1 MSTITPTAEL
11 KAIIAE
17 VPSDPAK
24 IARFLDA
31 LEHEQQVSAIRS
43 LGARHQRL
51 LWQAVDGFASI
62 RLADIV
68 PASVPA
74 MTPVRH
80 YGKNSLP
87 LFTVFEKR
95 FYRPPSSASD
105 NPNELCGCNFTSMM
119 SVIGPG
125 YYVAIDDP
133 KRPEVLIDYRRVPL
147 EKPDDWPAIR
157 PNDKGLSRF
166 VYGFMVDTL
175 RRVSEHVTIGS
186 AARNGKAIDSWFV
199 LCREANP

>member
-1 MSTITPTAEL
+1 MSTTTPTVEL
-11 KAIIAE
+11 KAAIAE
-17 VPSDPAK
+17 LPSDPAK
-24 IARFLDA
+24 IANFLDA
-31 LEHEQQVSAIRS
+31 LDHEQRVSAIRS
-43 LGARHQRL
+43 LSARDQRL

-62 RLADIV
+62 RLVDMV
-68 PASVPA
+68 PPSVPA
-74 MTPVRH
+74 LKPVPH

-95 FYRPPSSASD
+95 FYRPSSSEAHH
-105 NPNELCGCNFTSMM
+105 PNELCGCNFTNTM
-119 SVIGPG
+119 SLVGPG

-186 AARNGKAIDSWFV
+186 AARNGKEIDSWFV